1 MTTLPELATWP
12 ERWRHFLINAV
23 AFMLCYQ
30 ISNSLALQHNISRNI
45 ALPFETN
52 IPFLE
57 WMIVPYLSSGIFFI
71 WSFVQVKT
79 LNELRVLSQ
88 RILLV
93 TVCATLFFVF
103 YPLHF
108 SIIKPEIRSPF
119 CQVLFQFLACV
130 DKPYNQLPSL
140 HVAYSLI
147 FWQSISVTLTN
158 RAQQLLLA
166 ICLMLIA
173 VSTVFTYQHHVLDIV
188 SGLLLGYAAIRFIRP
203 IKTEVSVGFYSV
215 GFYSVSFYYAM
226 AACIIFLTG
235 VIASHSGFALYVSLS
250 LFLVCVAY
258 LRKDRF
264 FLRKKNGRHSLLTWL
279 LYGPYLT
286 GYWLTWFAVQYREK
300 THAAFIQITE
310 QLWIGRR
317 LNISQASLL
326 PQGCTVIDLSPELSK
341 ISGLYD
347 NPYWHFP
354 LLDLIQPE
362 QKIMEEIIATIKNEI
377 TQGRN
382 VYLHCA
388 MGYSRSKWLANY
400 YLLESNLKKL
410 P

>member
-1 MTTLPELATWP
+1 MTTLPKLATWP

-45 ALPFETN
+45 AFSFEIN

-79 LNELRVLSQ
+79 LNDLCVLSQ

-108 SIIKPEIRSPF
+108 SIIKPEISSPF

-147 FWQSISVTLTN
+147 FWQSITVTLIN

-166 ICLMLIA
+166 SCLMLIA
-173 VSTVFTYQHHVLDIV
+173 VSTVFTYQHHVLDV
-188 SGLLLGYAAIRFIRP
+188 AGGLLLGYAAIRFIHP
-203 IKTEVSVGFYSV
+203 IKTEVAVG
-215 GFYSVSFYYAM
+215 FYYAM

-235 VIASHSGFALYVSLS
+235 VMAGHSWFALYLSLS
-250 LFLVCVAY
+250 LFLVCLAY
-258 LRKDRF
+258 LKKDRF

-279 LYGPYLT
+279 LYAPYLT
-286 GYWLTWFAVQYREK
+286 GYRLTWFAVQYRENK
-300 THAAFIQITE
+300 QAAFIQINE

-317 LNISQASLL
+317 LNVFQASLL

-341 ISGLYD
+341 INGLP
-347 NPYWHFP
+347 NHPYWHFP

-362 QKIMEEIIATIKNEI
+362 QKIMEEITATIKNEI

-388 MGYSRSKWLANY
+388 MGYSRSKLLANY
-400 YLLESNLKKL
+400 YLSESNLKTL